1 MPVQPNHSIRALVF
15 GASGYIGSYL
25 VPLLTSSGFKV
36 RACSRSAEVLQ
47 AREWPQVEVV
57 AADSLVPA
65 SLHNALA
72 GIEVAYYLVHSMSA
86 GKHFARLDLQAAA
99 NFAAAAEQAGV
110 KHIVYLGGLVPKGAD
125 SEHIN
130 SRKATGEMLRNSGS
144 VPVTELRAGIIVGP
158 GSAAFEV
165 MRDLVFHLPVM
176 LTPKWVRSK
185 SPPIALDDL
194 LQYLVLIALNEQAFN
209 KVYDTAGSE
218 YLNYEQMMRVLANV
232 AGVRAPLIIAVPL
245 LSPKL
250 SSYWL
255 KYVSSVPTNIACAL
269 IEGLRHDFKAQ
280 DAPLRELIPLPLLDF
295 RTSVERVFAIERKN
309 GLQSRWVEGAFS
321 IRQQRIDVA
330 YYAKKAGGCAFTPAS
345 PESLWRVLC
354 TIGGNKR
361 YFYLNFLWTLR
372 ELIDWAVGGVGRN
385 RKRRH
390 PSELR
395 LGDKVDSWTVMG
407 MEKEQRLTLQFGMR
421 APGAG
426 VLEFEI
432 SQTDDGQSCI
442 RATAYWHPA
451 GVLGL
456 LYWYALDPAH
466 WTIFK
471 GMTKA
476 ICKQAEALEEKSD

>member
-1 MPVQPNHSIRALVF
+1 MRAHHTHSIRALVF

-25 VPLLTSSGFKV
+25 VPLLMNHGFTV
-36 RACSRSAEVLQ
+36 RASSRSAEVLE
-47 AREWPQVEVV
+47 AREWPGVENV
-57 AADSLVPA
+57 AANALVPDSLDT
-65 SLHNALA
+65 ALA

-86 GKHFARLDLQAAA
+86 GKHFAGLDLAAAA

-110 KHIVYLGGLVPKGAD
+110 KHIIYLGGLVPEGAD
-125 SEHIN
+125 SEHIS
-130 SRKATGEMLRNSGS
+130 SRKATGETLRNSS
-144 VPVTELRAGIIVGP
+144 TVPVTELRAGIIVGP
-158 GSAAFEV
+158 GSAALEV

-209 KVYDTAGSE
+209 QVYDAAGPE
-218 YLNYEQMMRVLANV
+218 YLCYEQMMHVLADV
-232 AGVRAPLIIAVPL
+232 AGFRAPLIIAVPL

-255 KYVSSVPTNIACAL
+255 KYVSSVPTNIARAL
-269 IEGLRHDFKAQ
+269 IEGLRHDFQAE
-280 DAPLRELIPLPLLDF
+280 DAPLRQLIPLPLLDF
-295 RTSVERVFAIERKN
+295 RASIERVFAIERTN

-321 IRQQRIDVA
+321 IRQRRIDFS
-330 YYAKKAGGCAFTPAS
+330 YYAKKAGGCAITTAS
-345 PESLWRVLC
+345 PQSLWKVLC
-354 TIGGNKR
+354 TIGGSKR

-372 ELIDWAVGGVGRN
+372 ELIDWLVGGLGRN

-390 PSELR
+390 PSKLR
-395 LGDKVDSWTVMG
+395 LGDKVDSWTVIG
-407 MEKEQRLTLQFGMR
+407 LKKEQRLTLQFGMR

-426 VLEFEI
+426 VLEFQLTHT
-432 SQTDDGQSCI
+432 SDGQSCLC
-442 RATAYWHPA
+442 ATAYWHPA

-456 LYWYALDPAH
+456 LYWYALEPAH
-466 WTIFK
+466 WIIFK

-476 ICKQAEALEEKSD
+476 ICKQAEALEQIT